1 MGSVYEEFERELAE
15 LRRQC
20 SGSPRREI
28 LKLLLLSV
36 EREAIVSVGYRED
49 AILRRLASMSV
60 SEEVRDLVRHAL
72 LWAWKDE
79 QMHEIYMRGAIFKYG
94 GARLRLQ
101 AFLRQFAGS
110 LGGWTSSV
118 RQHVR
123 FKDAPLSR
131 GVADLLTWLGFL
143 TGKVPGDVRRYLRYS
158 SFRAFASFNIDA
170 EATAGLCFK
179 RLAELLEAQPDADA
193 GVIADIRRTQL
204 DEERHNRIFEI
215 LARAFDDDDALI
227 ANETAASLAQKLG
240 DVGEAFLPRRRRPR
254 LISANPLG
262 SGGRVFVKQGASA
275 GEKLPLFHEL
285 LDEAGLAALL
295 EERGRYLNKAI
306 PQLRVAIK
314 ANFMMGYHR
323 NDTSVITDPQLL
335 EALAGALR
343 SCGCREVSVVEARN
357 LYDDFYRNRSVE
369 KVAAYFGIAS
379 DLYRLVDSSS
389 EQVAHEYARG
399 LGQRTVG
406 RTWKE
411 ADVRISFAKM
421 CSHPVDIVYLT
432 LNNLESV
439 GGDCRAFLFAERQ
452 AHKETA
458 VTMLLDDFPPH
469 FALIDAYDSAADGLL
484 GMMSCPQPKTPRRFY
499 AGRDA
504 LSVDIV
510 AARHQGVKDAENVG
524 LMRAARHWFGDP
536 SSEINVVGCDEPIV
550 GWRGPYHNEWSTL
563 LSLLAYPVYEF
574 SSSRGAVF
582 VPEMDRDA
590 FPPVEKESPLL
601 HLRRRSLQSFLG
613 IRHKR
618 V

>member
-15 LRRQC
+15 LRQQC
-20 SGSPRREI
+20 SASPRREI

-49 AILRRLASMSV
+49 AILRRLAAMPV

-101 AFLRQFAGS
+101 AFLHQFAGT
-110 LGGWTSSV
+110 LGGWATSV

-131 GVADLLTWLGFL
+131 VVADLLTWLGFL
-143 TGKVPGDVRRYLRYS
+143 TGKVPRDVRRYLRYT
-158 SFRAFASFNIDA
+158 SFREFASFNIDA

-179 RLAELLEAQPDADA
+179 RLADLLEAQPDADA
-193 GVIADIRRTQL
+193 DVIADIRRTQM
-204 DEERHNRIFEI
+204 DEVRHNRIFEI
-215 LARAFDDDDALI
+215 LARAFDDDDALT
-227 ANETAASLAQKLG
+227 ATATAASLTREIG
-240 DVGEAFLPRRRRPR
+240 EVGEVFLPRGKRTR

-262 SGGRVFVKQGASA
+262 SGGRVVVKQGASA
-275 GEKLPLFHEL
+275 DEKLTLFNES
-285 LDEAGLAALL
+285 LDEAGLAELL
-295 EERGRYLNKAI
+295 EERSRQLNK
-306 PQLRVAIK
+306 PVTQLRVAVK
-314 ANFMMGYHR
+314 ANFMMGYR
-323 NDTSVITDPQLL
+323 RDDTSVITDPQLL
-335 EALAGALR
+335 EALARALR
-343 SCGCREVSVVEARN
+343 SRGCGDVSMIEARN
-357 LYDDFYRNRSVE
+357 LYDDFYQNRSVE
-369 KVAAYFGIAS
+369 EVAAYFGIAS
-379 DLYRLVDSSS
+379 DHYRLVDSSG

-411 ADVRISFAKM
+411 ADVRVSFAKM

-432 LNNLESV
+432 LNNIESV

-484 GMMSCPQPKTPRRFY
+484 GMMSCPRPKTPRRFY

-504 LSVDIV
+504 LSVDLV
-510 AARHQGVKDAENVG
+510 AARHQGVQDAENIG

-536 SSEINVVGCDEPIV
+536 SKAIEVVGCDEPIA

-590 FPPVEKESPLL
+590 FPPVAKERLL
-601 HLRRRSLQSFLG
+601 LRLRRRSLQSFLG
-613 IRHKR
+613 IRRKR